1 MSTFTQLYV
10 HIIFGTSGR
19 IGILHGDKQNQ
30 IQKYITGIIKNRGHT
45 PIIINGMPDHI
56 HILIGLNPDKTI
68 SDLVKEIK
76 RCSTNYINEQGWF
89 KGKFKWQKGYGA
101 FSYGQSQL
109 QKIIHY
115 IKNQERH
122 HRKRSFREEYKQLLD
137 SFEIDYSE
145 ALLPK

>member
-19 IGILHGDKQNQ
+19 ICILHGDKQNQ

-76 RCSTNYINEQGWF
+76 RCSTNYINEHGWF
-89 KGKFKWQKGYGA
+89 RGKFKWQQGYGA

-109 QKIIHY
+109 QKIIRY